1 MDRPKFWEFQIPR
14 EVSETPVVVE
24 KGGRRRQLV
33 AQFEKIKRTETNKL
47 DDALINQ
54 LNHNHNNRR

>member
-14 EVSETPVVVE
+14 EVSETPVVG

-54 LNHNHNNRR
+54 PNQQL

>member
-1 MDRPKFWEFQIPR
+1 MDRQKFWEFQIPR

-33 AQFEKIKRTETNKL
+33 AQFEKIKKTETNKL
-47 DDALINQ
+47 DDALMLQ
-54 LNHNHNNRR
+54 LNQQL

>member
-33 AQFEKIKRTETNKL
+33 AQFEIIKTSPELRKL
-47 DDALINQ
+47 PYTGYLENQ
-54 LNHNHNNRR
+54 V

>member
-33 AQFEKIKRTETNKL
+33 AQFEKIKRTETSKL
-47 DDALINQ
+47 DGALINQ
-54 LNHNHNNRR
+54 LNQQL

>member
-14 EVSETPVVVE
+14 EVSETPVVG

-54 LNHNHNNRR
+54 LNQQL